1 MDEKDE
7 VSIASLA
14 NLIAAAFHFNGEL
27 IFDTTKADGQ
37 FKKTASNAR
46 LRSFLPDFKFTP
58 LNEAVQDTVSWFRE
72 NHSNARL

>member
-14 NLIAAAFHFNGEL
+14 NLIAAALQFNGEL
-27 IFDTTKADGQ
+27 LFDTTKADGQ

-58 LNEAVQDTVSWFRE
+58 LNEAIQDTVSWFRD
-72 NHSNARL
+72 NHANARL

>member
-7 VSIASLA
+7 VSIAALA
-14 NLIAAAFHFNGEL
+14 NLIAAAVQFNGEL
-27 IFDTTKADGQ
+27 LFDTTKADGQ

-58 LNEAVQDTVSWFRE
+58 LNEAIQDTVSWFRD
-72 NHSNARL
+72 NHAIARL